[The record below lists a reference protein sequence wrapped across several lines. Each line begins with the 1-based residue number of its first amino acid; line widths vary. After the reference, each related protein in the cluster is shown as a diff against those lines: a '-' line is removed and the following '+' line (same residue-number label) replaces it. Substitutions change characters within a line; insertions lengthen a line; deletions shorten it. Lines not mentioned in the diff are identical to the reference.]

1 MCRDGLHDCRLIPA
15 QQIRPRNVDIPAS
28 ELKQSKP
35 IDTVAV
41 ATVRCAAVVS
51 LVAGTFVSEIT
62 VLVESATIAMNASV
76 ANTRNR
82 AESQSE
88 QADILP

>member
-1 MCRDGLHDCRLIPA
+1 MCRDGLHDCRLISA

-41 ATVRCAAVVS
+41 ATVRCTAVVS
-51 LVAGTFVSEIT
+51 FVAEIT
-62 VLVESATIAMNASV
+62 ALVESATAAMNASV

-82 AESQSE
+82 AESQAE